1 MSVAPNGQPR
11 MNLLTLFEMDWY
23 DKSPLVAVLK
33 ANRGRWI
40 HFSQGAPNRDYASA
54 KLLPDPVKP
63 TYWSAEADKKY
74 KRELLKVQRQNAI
87 AKVPKIGIN
96 PKSIWSDSPGI
107 YMYPVDFLLAGAERI
122 RIAQQHGVDYPNY
135 YLADLNLNDPNG
147 VNLGTVTW
155 DQVTEIARRNGWLD
169 MMVAFREASVGDQ
182 KKALFSY
189 SRPDLP
195 GSFLW
200 HFVDRMVKDGKLT
213 WLKAFRGISYI
224 HDPNLAI
231 IHSNE
236 PDQILVINPKVI
248 RKLDMGNNT
257 PINIRN
263 QDKIEHWMFALI
275 NIIKTVRGEYG
286 GTLIWEKKVP
296 ILRFEKGKGKFEL
309 KVTSARTGGSYEME
323 PGLNMSYTYRRAQ
336 NSFGIQRKDLEAKT
350 AEQIVAIITN
360 KVDFVSRLGTDL
372 LFKPIMPIAEG
383 KVWMTRNITNLPDMA
398 ITTNIHNDE
407 TSKNNR
413 WSSVYLYGKASR
425 DFEGLIIETDVTAI
439 LYADHTSLTVRAK
452 FGKADLMYASP
463 QDDDATLDDVA
474 AAVAKNFDD
483 MFEQYAPSRRTA
495 KYRTNMLFSSDAE
508 MIASKGW
515 IVKNCG
521 LHLDGALER
530 HYATEIAA
538 FDDYPKQNNL
548 IKEIRYVLNT
558 KY

>member
-1 MSVAPNGQPR
+1 MGDPPSGEPR

-23 DKSPLVAVLK
+23 DKSPLVAILK

-40 HFSQGAPNRDYASA
+40 HFSQGAPNRDYRSA
-54 KLLPDPVKP
+54 KLLPEPAKP
-63 TYWSAEADKKY
+63 TYWSAEGEKKY
-74 KRELLKVQRQNAI
+74 QRELLKVQRQNAI
-87 AKVPKIGIN
+87 ARVPKIGVN
-96 PKSIWSDSPGI
+96 PRTIWSDSPGI
-107 YMYPVDFLLAGAERI
+107 YMYPVNFLLAGAERI
-122 RIAQQHGVDYPNY
+122 RLAQQHGVDYPNY

-169 MMVAFREASVGDQ
+169 LMVAFRQASADDQ

-224 HDPNLAI
+224 YDPNLAI

-236 PDQILVINPKVI
+236 PDQILVLNPKVI

-257 PINIRN
+257 PINFRN
-263 QDKIEHWMFALI
+263 QDQIEHWMYALI
-275 NIIKTVRGEYG
+275 NIIKAVRGEYG
-286 GTLIWEKKVP
+286 GSLVWEKKVP

-309 KVTSARTGGSYEME
+309 KVTSARSGGNSQME
-323 PGLNMSYTYRRAQ
+323 PGLTMSYTYGRAK
-336 NSFGIQRKDLEAKT
+336 NSFSVQRKDMEEKT
-350 AEQIVAIITN
+350 AEQIVAMLTN
-360 KVDFVSRLGTDL
+360 KVDFISRLSTDL
-372 LFKPIMPIAEG
+372 LFKPVMPIAEA
-383 KVWMTRNITNLPDMA
+383 KVWITRNISNLPDME
-398 ITTNIHNDE
+398 ITTDIHNDE
-407 TSKNNR
+407 TNKNSR
-413 WSSVYLYGKASR
+413 WSSVFLYGKASR
-425 DFEGLIIETDVTAI
+425 DLDGLIVETGVTTV
-439 LYADHTSLTVRAK
+439 LYSDHTSITVKAK

-463 QDDDATLDDVA
+463 QDDNATLEDVTKA
-474 AAVAKNFDD
+474 LVTNFDHI
-483 MFEQYAPSRRTA
+483 FEQYSPSRQTA
-495 KYRTNMLFSSDAE
+495 KYRNNMLFSSDEE

-521 LHLDGALER
+521 LYLDGALER

-538 FDDYPKQNNL
+538 FGNYPKQDDL
-548 IKEIRYVLNT
+548 VKEIRWVLNT